1 MFIKIIIIMIVL
13 MIVFGIYNV
22 VEYFNGYRRNCPYH
36 RNCPYRGNCPYK
48 GNCPYH
54 RNCPYK
60 QNCPY
65 YRRMQEDFFIQ
76 ETKPYWKNIG
86 GRVFPVQEG
95 FSNRPTNECYMNCP
109 YPNPYGQPCYNSRCC
124 VKGGGNTV
132 ML

>member
-13 MIVFGIYNV
+13 IIVYNL
-22 VEYFNGYRRNCPYH
+22 YN
-36 RNCPYRGNCPYK
+36 
-48 GNCPYH
+48 
-54 RNCPYK
+54 
-60 QNCPY
+60 
-65 YRRMQEDFFIQ
+65 RMMYENFFIQ

-86 GRVFPVQEG
+86 AKVFPVQEG

-109 YPNPYGQPCYNSRCC
+109 YPNPYGHPCYNSRCC